1 MKYLLLLGL
10 LVFACAHA
18 GHKHGKEYSHSHQ
31 GDHGHDDNHHDHL
44 EHVHGADE
52 HSHGHGESQGKVEKG
67 AFSGSSHK
75 HDHMAGNH
83 LHESVKTNAGDNWL
97 KGYFKELN
105 AVVAMYGPL
114 AATTVSSVIT
124 TSASLMI
131 FMFIWTV
138 KKANLLT
145 DETLNTLTS
154 FACGAL
160 LGDVFLHLL
169 PSIPSSRD
177 SSLLILTGILG
188 FYVLDRVL
196 AHDHSHDVHEHE
208 EKKSVP
214 KNPKKKKQEEPKKVI
229 HEHKHKESAI
239 LLLLADLLHN
249 ITDGMAIGAS
259 YSISPTLGIS
269 TTIAIF
275 FHEIAHEV
283 GDFIAFLKFGIS
295 LESSLYMNLATGI
308 GSMIG
313 GLAVVNYGTNEAV
326 TSIVLPIVVGNF
338 LYVSLVSM
346 LSAMRPYSK
355 KTVIWEVIFFCVG
368 VGMMILIEE
377 LE

>member
-1 MKYLLLLGL
+1 MKYFLLLGL
-10 LVFACAHA
+10 IVFAYAHA
-18 GHKHGKEYSHSHQ
+18 GHKHEKQDSYSHQNDGYDKDKHHSVDENSHEDFKGKDGKGLFSENKQ
-31 GDHGHDDNHHDHL
+31 MNDFH
-44 EHVHGADE
+44 
-52 HSHGHGESQGKVEKG
+52 ESVRIKVEKG
-67 AFSGSSHK
+67 S
-75 HDHMAGNH
+75 
-83 LHESVKTNAGDNWL
+83 WL

-105 AVVAMYGPL
+105 TIVIMYGPL
-114 AATTVSSVIT
+114 AATSVSSLIT

-131 FMFIWTV
+131 FMFIWIV
-138 KKANLLT
+138 KKVNLLT

-169 PSIPSSRD
+169 PSIPSSRN
-177 SSLLILTGILG
+177 SSLLLLAGILG

-196 AHDHSHDVHEHE
+196 AHDHSHEVHQHK
-208 EKKSVP
+208 EKKTEE
-214 KNPKKKKQEEPKKVI
+214 KNPKRKKQEETI
-229 HEHKHKESAI
+229 KESHEQKHNQSAF
-239 LLLLADLLHN
+239 LLLLADFLHN

-295 LESSLYMNLATGI
+295 LENSLYMNLATGI

-313 GLAVVNYGTNEAV
+313 GIVVVNYGTNEAV

-346 LSAMRPYSK
+346 LSAMRSYSK

-368 VGMMILIEE
+368 VGMMILTEE

>member
-1 MKYLLLLGL
+1 MKYILLLGL
-10 LVFACAHA
+10 LTFAYAHA
-18 GHKHGKEYSHSHQ
+18 GHKHGKEGGHQ
-31 GDHGHDDNHHDHL
+31 HNHDNHL
-44 EHVHGADE
+44 EHEHGNDGNG
-52 HSHGHGESQGKVEKG
+52 HNHGDFKGKDDKG
-67 AFSGSSHK
+67 SVYGH
-75 HDHMAGNH
+75 NH
-83 LHESVKTNAGDNWL
+83 EDVGIKTEGTWL
-97 KGYFKELN
+97 KGYFKALN
-105 AVVAMYGPL
+105 EVVAINGPL
-114 AATTVSSVIT
+114 AATTVSSLIT

-131 FMFIWTV
+131 FMFIWTI

-145 DETLNTLTS
+145 DEVLNTLTS

-169 PSIPSSRD
+169 PSISSSRN
-177 SSLLILTGILG
+177 SSLLILAGILTG
-188 FYVLDRVL
+188 LLILAGILVFYILDRIL
-196 AHDHSHDVHEHE
+196 AHNHSHEVHQPE
-208 EKKSVP
+208 EKKSEG
-214 KNPKKKKQEEPKKVI
+214 KNPKRKRQEEPKKEI
-229 HEHKHKESAI
+229 HEHKHKESAF

-259 YSISPTLGIS
+259 YSINPALGIS

-313 GLAVVNYGTNEAV
+313 GLVVVNYGTNEAV
-326 TSIVLPIVVGNF
+326 TSIILPVVVGNF

-346 LSAMRPYSK
+346 LSSMRPYSK
-355 KTVIWEVIFFCVG
+355 RTVIWEVIFFCVG